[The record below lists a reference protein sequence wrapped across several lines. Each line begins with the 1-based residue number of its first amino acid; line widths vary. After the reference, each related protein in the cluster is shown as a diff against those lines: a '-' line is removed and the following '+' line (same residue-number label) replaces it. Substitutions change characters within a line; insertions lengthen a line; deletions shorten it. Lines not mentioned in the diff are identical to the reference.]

1 MGKSNSPKIV
11 LGGVVLVGLL
21 GAAYWLGVS
30 QGKKGKDKE
39 KEETKYTYTVAK
51 KATEDTLSE
60 GGDAYE
66 VLKEAGEETTEN
78 LPETKTP
85 VEQVAKKKDM
95 KGKKSVAP
103 VHKPAPDPLLNVQYK
118 NCIQGRWGYKFK
130 CPTFLDQEK
139 YSTNNDGGTFEDGK
153 GMKLVTYGSWNIFN
167 ETIDDLYKKTPS
179 DARSVTYKHL
189 FKKSKSYVKSGYTKD
204 NQIFYMKEAIIGNP
218 DEEKVVTLIFYY
230 PSSYKNRVDKMIKEL
245 FTNFPN

>member
-21 GAAYWLGVS
+21 GAAYWLGVN
-30 QGKKGKDKE
+30 QGKKGKE
-39 KEETKYTYTVAK
+39 KEEIKYSYTVATK
-51 KATEDTLSE
+51 VPDDTESE

-66 VLKEAGEETTEN
+66 VLKESEEESEET
-78 LPETKTP
+78 
-85 VEQVAKKKDM
+85 VSKDKSHAQSVVVPS
-95 KGKKSVAP
+95 KGKGN
-103 VHKPAPDPLLNVQYK
+103 KPTSPASKPTPDPLLNVQYK

-130 CPTFLDQEK
+130 RPTFLDQEK

-167 ETIDDLYKKTPS
+167 ETIEDFYQKTPS

-204 NQIFYMKEAIIGNP
+204 NQVFYMKEAIIGNP
-218 DEEKVVTLIFYY
+218 DEEKVVTLILYY
-230 PSSYKNRVDKMIKEL
+230 PASYKNRVDKMIKEL